1 MGAQI
6 GCHYSRVSSF
16 QIHSSLLFLL
26 FFAWQK
32 KQPNVRLLAILEKKK
47 FLKLSSALC
56 VDLAISRTFLSSDA
70 ILVGWLDLFLSFVKA
85 KNEEH

>member
-16 QIHSSLLFLL
+16 QIHSSLLF
-26 FFAWQK
+26 FFCVAK
-32 KQPNVRLLAILEKKK
+32 KATKRPSACHLRKKK

>member
-1 MGAQI
+1 MGAI
-6 GCHYSRVSSF
+6 IVGF
-16 QIHSSLLFLL
+16 LLFKFTAHCFS

-32 KQPNVRLLAILEKKK
+32 KATKRPSACHLRKKK

>member
-1 MGAQI
+1 MGAI
-6 GCHYSRVSSF
+6 IVG
-16 QIHSSLLFLL
+16 FLL
-26 FFAWQK
+26 FKFTAHCFSCFFCVAK
-32 KQPNVRLLAILEKKK
+32 KATKRPSACHLRKKK

>member
-1 MGAQI
+1 MGAI
-6 GCHYSRVSSF
+6 IVVLP
-16 QIHSSLLFLL
+16 ILLFKFTAHCFSC